1 MSEPYFLIN
10 SAVRTLNLLEYLS
23 EKGEVSVSECSNH
36 FNINKSTAH
45 RFLAS
50 MKYVGF
56 VDQNPE
62 NQKYKLSLKV
72 FEIGNKVIEDLN
84 LREVAKPIMHELGDK
99 TGETINLGIIDN
111 YDVVY
116 IEKVLSKNT
125 LRQDSPIGGRDPIHS
140 TAMGKAIIAFKPL
153 EYVEEYIKTKGLTKV
168 TENTIT
174 NVEKFY
180 TELKS
185 VREKGYT
192 IDAEETVVGLSCIAA
207 PIFNNENKIVA
218 SVSISSPKQRLDKD
232 IMNIYKEEVKDAA
245 RRISK
250 QLGARNII

>member
-10 SAVRTLNLLEYLS
+10 SVVRTLNFLEYLG
-23 EKGEVSVSECSNH
+23 EKGEVSVSECSSH

-72 FEIGNKVIEDLN
+72 FEIGNKVIENLN
-84 LREVAKPIMHELGDK
+84 FREVAKPIMHELGDK

-116 IEKVLSKNT
+116 IEKVLSKNA
-125 LRQDSPIGGRDPIHS
+125 LRLDSPIGGRDPVHS
-140 TAMGKAIIAFKPL
+140 TALGKAIIAFKSL
-153 EYVEEYIKTKGLTKV
+153 EYIEEYIKIKGLTEFTK
-168 TENTIT
+168 NTIT

-185 VREKGYT
+185 IREKGYA
-192 IDAEETVVGLSCIAA
+192 IDAEETMIGLQCVSA
-207 PIFNNENKIVA
+207 PIFNIENKVVA
-218 SVSISSPKQRLDKD
+218 SISISSPKQRLDKD
-232 IMNIYKEEVKDAA
+232 ILTSYIELVKEAA

-250 QLGARNII
+250 QLGASNFI